1 MPGKLLTTASTLMCP
16 HGGQAVLMT
25 TNTRVAASRSKVLL
39 ESDVHTVTGCPFMVG
54 NTAVPCVRIDWSGG
68 ASRASVDGTA
78 PLVET
83 SIGQCL
89 NAPGGTQGVAVIVNT
104 QQKASAQ

>member
-25 TNTRVAASRSKVLL
+25 SNSRVAADRSKVLL
-39 ESDVHTVTGCPFMVG
+39 ELDMHTVTGCPFMVG
-54 NTAVPCVRIDWSGG
+54 NTSVPCVRIEWSSG
-68 ASRASVDGTA
+68 AGRASVDGTA

-83 SIGQCL
+83 SIGQCF
-89 NAPGGTQGVAVIVNT
+89 NAQGGTQGVAVIVTT

>member
-1 MPGKLLTTASTLMCP
+1 MPGRLLTTASHLMCP

-25 TNTRVAASRSKVLL
+25 SNTRVSADRSQVLL
-39 ESDVHTVTGCPFMVG
+39 ETDVHIVSGCPLTRG
-54 NTAVPCVRIDWSGG
+54 NTPSPCLRIEWSSG
-68 ASRASVDGTA
+68 AGKASINGAA

-89 NAPGGTQGVAVIVNT
+89 SAEGVFQGLAVVVNT
-104 QQKASAQ
+104 QQKALAQ